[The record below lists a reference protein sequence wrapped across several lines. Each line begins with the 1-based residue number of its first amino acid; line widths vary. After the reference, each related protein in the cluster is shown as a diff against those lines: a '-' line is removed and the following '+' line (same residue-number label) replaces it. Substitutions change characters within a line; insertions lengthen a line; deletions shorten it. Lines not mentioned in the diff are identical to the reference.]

1 LDDDQRKQEKVMPH
15 ILLVALGGGLGAALR
30 HLANMGALR
39 LFGPNFPY
47 GTMGINI
54 LGSFV
59 MGVFIELLVR
69 RAGSSNELRLFVATG
84 ILGGFTTFSAFSLDF
99 AVLFERGAMGQ
110 ALFYALASVIL
121 SILALFLGLW
131 LVRTIA
137 G

>member
-1 LDDDQRKQEKVMPH
+1 MNH
-15 ILLVALGGGLGAALR
+15 LLLAAAGGAIGAGLR
-30 HLANMGALR
+30 HLANLTALR
-39 LFGPNFPY
+39 WFGPNFPW

-54 LGSFV
+54 AGSLA
-59 MGVFIELLVR
+59 MGIFIELLVR
-69 RAGSSNELRLFVATG
+69 RAGSSNELRLFIATG

-99 AVLFERGAMGQ
+99 AVLMQRGAMGS
-110 ALFYALASVIL
+110 ALFYAFASVIL

>member
-1 LDDDQRKQEKVMPH
+1 MQH

-47 GTMGINI
+47 GTMAVNI
-54 LGSFV
+54 LGSFA
-59 MGVFIELLVR
+59 MGVFIEVLAR
-69 RAGSSNELRLFVATG
+69 RSGSPNELRLFVATG

-99 AVLFERGAMGQ
+99 VVLVQRGALSS

-121 SILALFLGLW
+121 SILALFIGLW

>member
-1 LDDDQRKQEKVMPH
+1 MPH

-30 HLANMGALR
+30 HLANAGALR

-54 LGSFV
+54 LGSFA

-99 AVLFERGAMGQ
+99 AVLLERGAMGQ
-110 ALFYALASVIL
+110 ALLYALASVVL

-131 LVRTIA
+131 LVRTFA

>member
-1 LDDDQRKQEKVMPH
+1 MNH
-15 ILLVALGGGLGAALR
+15 FLLVAAGGAVGAGLR
-30 HLANMGALR
+30 HLANLAALR
-39 LFGPNFPY
+39 QFGPNFPY
-47 GTMGINI
+47 GTMAINI

-99 AVLFERGAMGQ
+99 AVLLERGAMGQ
-110 ALFYALASVIL
+110 ALGYAIASVVL

>member
-1 LDDDQRKQEKVMPH
+1 MPH
-15 ILLVALGGGLGAALR
+15 ILLVAVGGGLGAALR

-47 GTMGINI
+47 GTMAVNI
-54 LGSFV
+54 LGSFA
-59 MGVFIELLVR
+59 MGVFIEVLAR
-69 RAGSSNELRLFVATG
+69 RSGSPNELRLFVATG

-99 AVLFERGAMGQ
+99 AVLFERGALGQ
-110 ALFYALASVIL
+110 ALGYALASVVL
-121 SILALFLGLW
+121 SILALFAGLW

>member
-1 LDDDQRKQEKVMPH
+1 M
-15 ILLVALGGGLGAALR
+15 GAGLR
-30 HLANMGALR
+30 HLANIGALR
-39 LFGPNFPY
+39 WFGPNFPW

-54 LGSFV
+54 AGSLA
-59 MGVFIELLVR
+59 MGIFIELLVR
-69 RAGSSNELRLFVATG
+69 RAGSSNELRLFIATG

-99 AVLFERGAMGQ
+99 AVLMQRGAMGS

-131 LVRTIA
+131 LVRTIT